1 MSTSPTDP
9 DPHTSTQWLGR
20 RVSLRWQT
28 SSGRLQPV
36 IPLCCRQLCPTP
48 LPEECHCT
56 NSQSSHMGTL
66 HSVRNTTARLLP
78 YVTPTQS
85 QSSSFRLLPHQH
97 YHCPDLALC
106 WDPAEPVISG
116 QIMEIHHSKHHAT
129 YVTNLNK
136 ALEQYAEA
144 EAKHD
149 LQKMI
154 SLQSAINFNGGG
166 ALPVTHST
174 W

>member
-1 MSTSPTDP
+1 
-9 DPHTSTQWLGR
+9 
-20 RVSLRWQT
+20 
-28 SSGRLQPV
+28 
-36 IPLCCRQLCPTP
+36 
-48 LPEECHCT
+48 
-56 NSQSSHMGTL
+56 
-66 HSVRNTTARLLP
+66 
-78 YVTPTQS
+78 
-85 QSSSFRLLPHQH
+85 
-97 YHCPDLALC
+97 
-106 WDPAEPVISG
+106 
-116 QIMEIHHSKHHAT
+116 MEIHHSKHHAT

-174 W
+174 WRNMHVASPAPAADWGHACPRSSCSEG

>member
-1 MSTSPTDP
+1 MAGQKGVVEVASQLWKTATRHSSLLQAAVPYSTAGGVSLYKLPELPYGYSALGEEHHSTSTAIC
-9 DPHTSTQWLGR
+9 HTHTISI
-20 RVSLRWQT
+20 
-28 SSGRLQPV
+28 V
-36 IPLCCRQLCPTP
+36 IL
-48 LPEECHCT
+48 
-56 NSQSSHMGTL
+56 
-66 HSVRNTTARLLP
+66 
-78 YVTPTQS
+78 
-85 QSSSFRLLPHQH
+85 RLLPHQH